1 MAEFM
6 EVMGWF
12 EKMYERN
19 RLLPDCGDCAL
30 GNGPVSKCRKMLQEN
45 PEECERVKY
54 PTWKEWSKQMFPKA
68 MLPIRP
74 CEFEDISVC
83 VYNSC
88 DECRGR
94 HIPADIAK
102 KLGINPIPVE
112 PKKTFVDEYERL
124 RDRVANLNLYLEY
137 ARKNYPAVFNALEK
151 RFSGLPGF
159 ERVEG

>member
-1 MAEFM
+1 MAEFV

-30 GNGPVSKCRKMLQEN
+30 GNCPVSKCRKMLQEN
-45 PEECERVKY
+45 LEECKRVIEQYAAKHSKPQY
-54 PTWKEWSKQMFPKA
+54 PTWKEWSEQIFPKA

-94 HIPADIAK
+94 HIPADIAE
-102 KLGINPIPVE
+102 KLGIQPIAKE
-112 PKKTFVDEYERL
+112 
-124 RDRVANLNLYLEY
+124 N
-137 ARKNYPAVFNALEK
+137 
-151 RFSGLPGF
+151 SG
-159 ERVEG
+159 